1 MEIRSGTTMEK
12 TSASVAQAFAFSRS
26 CRPMAT
32 DAQEAPPMLIRQ
44 PSMAKRKEKELTMFI
59 EVSASRPS
67 IRPARMLLAKLA
79 AVVPRSVRIVG
90 TRYFRSIFLIK

>member
-1 MEIRSGTTMEK
+1 MEK
-12 TSASVAQAFAFSRS
+12 TSASVAQASALSRS

-44 PSMAKRKEKELTMFI
+44 PSIAKRNEKELTMFI

-67 IRPARMLLAKLA
+67 IRPARILFAKLA
-79 AVVPRSVRIVG
+79 TVVPKSVRTVG
-90 TRYFRSIFLIK
+90 TRYFLSIFLTK